1 LRAFQA
7 ALSGGQYTRPSGLF
21 YGGDRPSWSALKLK
35 EILTERLPPAVER
48 IAVLDLHTGLG
59 PRAYG
64 EPIFVGRAPSDGERA
79 RRWYGADVKDLSADE
94 SVSAQLVGTVADGVA
109 SVAGPRELTYV
120 ALEFGTGPML
130 ETLTALRADHWLHSH
145 GRGDPGQADGIRSAL
160 RQAFYDE
167 NPAWQAAV
175 YGRTADFV
183 FRACRGLASV
193 AKSEPR

>member
-1 LRAFQA
+1 M
-7 ALSGGQYTRPSGLF
+7 
-21 YGGDRPSWSALKLK
+21 
-35 EILTERLPPAVER
+35 PAVER

-109 SVAGPRELTYV
+109 SVARARELTYV

-145 GRGDPGQADGIRSAL
+145 GRGAPDQADGIRRAL
-160 RQAFYDE
+160 RHSFYDE